1 MLKESSTLG
10 CLSPISTSQFLFKKL
25 ECKQQIQEN
34 FAFKLIKYIFP
45 LGFGMN
51 FWQVGWRG
59 CCSKRRIHSIHS
71 NKQQLGFHS
80 REQEGVSGYVELFF
94 LGQNVAKVGIIHR
107 NM

>member
-51 FWQVGWRG
+51 FWQFGWRG
-59 CCSKRRIHSIHS
+59 CRSKRRIHSIHS
-71 NKQQLGFHS
+71 NNHS
-80 REQEGVSGYVELFF
+80 REEEGVGGYVEMFF
-94 LGQNVAKVGIIHR
+94 LVK
-107 NM
+107 M